1 MSSLSIES
9 WEQPFLNFD
18 SAVPIF
24 INGIEMEAII
34 TSFDAETE
42 DEAAYVATL
51 GGGFVHHN
59 TLDDPEDPL
68 SNNESEFE
76 LAIQTTS
83 EDQRALIQSAP
94 ALGRR
99 GRLEIWVDR
108 PVTELWVADGA
119 RTVFVLSRAFFYAT
133 GPTFAVRPA
142 RVFVGQGEKTVVDG
156 TPAAGEFGID
166 QSANGNLLTAG
177 TAPAGDALV
186 VLRYY
191 PLMQASAAFSEN
203 KTGLNRGEMT
213 LAVVERAP
221 VRKYA

>member
-1 MSSLSIES
+1 MSIES
-9 WEQPFLNFD
+9 WEQPFLNLD

-24 INGIEMEAII
+24 INGVEMEAIF

-68 SNNESEFE
+68 SNNQSEFE
-76 LAIQTTS
+76 LTIQTTS
-83 EDQRALIQSAP
+83 EDQRMLIQSAP

-108 PVTELWVADGA
+108 PVTELWVATGTQ
-119 RTVFVLSRAFFYAT
+119 TVFVLSRAFFYAT
-133 GPTFAVRPA
+133 GPTFAARPA
-142 RVFVGQGEKTVVDG
+142 RVFVDQLEKTVVDG
-156 TPAAGEFGID
+156 TPGAAEFGID

-186 VLRYY
+186 ELRYY
-191 PLMQASAAFSEN
+191 PLMRASAGFSEN
-203 KTGLNRGEMT
+203 KTGLNQGEMT
-213 LAVVERAP
+213 LAVTERAP
-221 VRKYA
+221 VGAYS